1 MILYIA
7 SVHSSAVGKSYSM
20 EGKGKRYF
28 NSNQKEVIDR
38 LDERDLEGNVVA
50 VDDIADELYA
60 NLPFGIDSVN
70 QVFLADVDKDGNK
83 IALLYL
89 MEASIIMKELQE
101 ERHTI
106 STDSFTILCFSSWFV
121 LEAYWSKR
129 AASC

>member
-1 MILYIA
+1 
-7 SVHSSAVGKSYSM
+7 M
-20 EGKGKRYF
+20 EGKGRRYF

-106 STDSFTILCFSSWFV
+106 STDSFTILCFSF
-121 LEAYWSKR
+121 
-129 AASC
+129 